1 MQHFEYETLAHLASD
16 GQARDHTKTTHA
28 SVPKWT
34 KTPRVATASK
44 ETKSSSGQVGKKR
57 GPVGKN
63 EDGGD
68 KKRSKR
74 DTKNQ
79 TQQQR
84 LIPSPVE
91 HNNCPKLELSGA

>member
-1 MQHFEYETLAHLASD
+1 MYVDKGVKQVQHFEYETLAHLASD

-34 KTPRVATASK
+34 KTPRVATAS
-44 ETKSSSGQVGKKR
+44 SGQVGKRR
-57 GPVGKN
+57 GPGGKN

-79 TQQQR
+79 TNTTAEADTQPCRAQ
-84 LIPSPVE
+84 
-91 HNNCPKLELSGA
+91 

>member
-1 MQHFEYETLAHLASD
+1 MYVDKGVKQVQHFEYETLAHLASD

-79 TQQQR
+79 TNTTAEADTQPCRAQ
-84 LIPSPVE
+84 
-91 HNNCPKLELSGA
+91 